1 MELIVSLAILWGLYK
16 FASILFSSPKQQPVK
31 KRTTPKKSTDS
42 TTARTSLPTKKA
54 SAYSSKSSAPTPAGA
69 KVSPAKKASS
79 AGGNRTYSGP
89 LFAQLGEKG
98 KLFGFA
104 DKSGLHELVGPFAI
118 IDLETSG
125 FNPPE
130 SKILEI
136 AILKIDSD
144 GNELDRFETLINPK
158 DGKVGRTDIHG
169 IELRMLNGAPTFSE
183 ASGRILE
190 IIQNSIIVAHNAR
203 FEENFLANELNE
215 VGLELDLIPAIDTLW
230 LARNTIQLQNY
241 KLDTVVT
248 GFNERLIDAHTALG
262 DVIAVSKILPEMLN
276 RIGQLY
282 YPISYPKLPGNSLPF
297 KAKTR

>member
-1 MELIVSLAILWGLYK
+1 MLL
-16 FASILFSSPKQQPVK
+16 SSPKKQPVK
-31 KRTTPKKSTDS
+31 KRSAPRKSAYS
-42 TTARTSLPTKKA
+42 TTARTSYLTKKA
-54 SAYSSKSSAPTPAGA
+54 STYSPKSSVPTPAKP

-79 AGGNRTYSGP
+79 ASGNRTYSGP
-89 LFAQLGEKG
+89 LFAQAGEKG

-248 GFNERLIDAHTALG
+248 GFNERIIDAHTALG

-276 RIGQLY
+276 RIGKLY